1 MTTASNNH
9 HTGSIMN
16 ESTRVRRIGTEEHF
30 AIPEQLEAWRSMARS
45 VWASQD
51 LQLVRSG
58 GMSYHGQRLI
68 DGLLELGEGRI
79 ARMDEHGV
87 DMAVLSLCSPGVQ
100 LFDPETASD
109 IAELANDRLAEQVRA
124 HPDRYAGLAVFAPHH
139 ERRGIAEM
147 QRAIEDLGLHG
158 FVVNSHTDG
167 HYLDEQ
173 QFWGHLEAAEALGA
187 PIYIH
192 PRTLPDEVGG
202 PFTPYHLSR
211 AAWGYAVETATHAF
225 RLIVSGVLDRF
236 PDLKIVLGHMGEG
249 IPFWFYRIDYW
260 NGKHQGRTA
269 PQLELAASEYF
280 RRNFTITVSG
290 VYQRSA
296 LDLCLTELGD
306 EAIMWA
312 TDYPYQRMHEAVEF
326 FDAQEGLS
334 QETLERILYRNAERV
349 FGLGPGA

>member
-1 MTTASNNH
+1 M
-9 HTGSIMN
+9 
-16 ESTRVRRIGTEEHF
+16 RRIGTEEHF
-30 AIPEQLEAWRSMARS
+30 AIPEQLDAWRGMARS

-51 LQLVRSG
+51 LELVRSG

-68 DGLLELGEGRI
+68 DGLLELGAGRI
-79 ARMDEHGV
+79 AKMDEFGV

-109 IAELANDRLAEQVRA
+109 IATLANDRLAEQVRA
-124 HPDRYAGLAVFAPHH
+124 HPDRFGGLAVFAPHH
-139 ERRGIAEM
+139 PTRGIKEM
-147 QRAIEDLGLHG
+147 ERAINGLGLHG

-173 QFWGHLEAAEALGA
+173 QFWGHLEAAEALGK

-192 PRTLPDEVGG
+192 PRTLPDAVGG
-202 PFTPYHLSR
+202 PFSVYHLSR

-225 RLIVSGVLDRF
+225 RLITSGVLDRF
-236 PDLKIVLGHMGEG
+236 PNLQFVLGHMGEG

-260 NGKHQGRTA
+260 NGKHQGKTA
-269 PQLELAASEYF
+269 PRLELKASEYF
-280 RRNFTITVSG
+280 LRNFTITVSG

-306 EAIMWA
+306 ERIMFA
-312 TDYPYQRMHEAVEF
+312 TDYPYQLMHEAVDF
-326 FDAQEGLS
+326 FDHQARLPT
-334 QETLERILYRNAERV
+334 ETLERIMYRNAERI
-349 FGLGPGA
+349 FGLPTPGV